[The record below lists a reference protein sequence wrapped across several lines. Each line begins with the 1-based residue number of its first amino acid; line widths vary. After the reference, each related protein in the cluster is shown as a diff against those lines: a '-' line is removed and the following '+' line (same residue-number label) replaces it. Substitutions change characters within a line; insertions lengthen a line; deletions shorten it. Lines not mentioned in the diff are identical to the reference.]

1 MTGNNTLDLFDDPDF
16 FSEMDREEGKEASE
30 EPRTITG
37 VDVVYKG
44 RRYEDE
50 EMNNNPIELN
60 FVQLD
65 SGKVIDAIDQSAGY
79 EGSAE
84 DEEDFREEDWYS
96 ELRCKGFE
104 D

>member
-1 MTGNNTLDLFDDPDF
+1 MTDNDTLDLFDDPDF
-16 FSEMDREEGKEASE
+16 FNEMDREEWKEATE
-30 EPRTITG
+30 APRTITG
-37 VDVVYKG
+37 VIESYKG

-50 EMNNNPIELN
+50 EMNNNLIELN

-79 EGSAE
+79 EGGHD
-84 DEEDFREEDWYS
+84 DEEDFREEGFWA
-96 ELRCKGFE
+96 ELHRKGFE